1 MPSSFE
7 IQLNDYIHRFA
18 ETYMKYKDPTKENQW
33 RVGILKSVVSGS
45 HSIFKFNFKNGP
57 STISIIYDGDN
68 ISFRS
73 TSSKYVQPEGL
84 KEAIYISKT
93 GERFYKRGFSTVRY
107 PGGKKMYETYSPLMT
122 KMRFLEYLNPLLSFS
137 LKSEYISAWSQ
148 NCAFPNNDD
157 VAKQMYLPKYVG
169 ISDALKM
176 LLHEEY
182 SSVAISRNFCL
193 AHSGDSQY
201 DLEIY
206 NELFPFGFYKV
217 SKNTFYVQP
226 TYIQEMLD
234 FLRGVRSD
242 AKVHPL
248 I

>member
-7 IQLNDYIHRFA
+7 IQLNDYSHRFA

-45 HSIFKFNFKNGP
+45 HSTFKFNFKNGF
-57 STISIIYDGDN
+57 SIISIIYDGDN

-73 TSSKYVQPEGL
+73 PSSKYVQPEGL

-148 NCAFPNNDD
+148 SCTFPNNDD

-169 ISDALKM
+169 IPDALKM
-176 LLHEEY
+176 LLHGAY

-217 SKNTFYVQP
+217 SKNTFYVQS

-242 AKVHPL
+242 AQVHPL

>member
-45 HSIFKFNFKNGP
+45 HSTFKFNFKNGP

-73 TSSKYVQPEGL
+73 PSSKYVQPEGL